1 MEKNFSSIL
10 GGFGIVFFGSFSMLA
25 QQVAAPGLGEWS
37 RAGQGC
43 SGLVGCC
50 VLQVSFGVSSLVF
63 PASLLHLVWF
73 GK

>member
-10 GGFGIVFFGSFSMLA
+10 GGFGVVFFGSFSLL
-25 QQVAAPGLGEWS
+25 APGLGEWS

-50 VLQVSFGVSSLVF
+50 VLQVRLGVSSPGLA
-63 PASLLHLVWF
+63 ASLLHLVWF

>member
-10 GGFGIVFFGSFSMLA
+10 VGFGVVFFGSFSVLA

-37 RAGQGC
+37 RTGQGC
-43 SGLVGCC
+43 SGVVGCC
-50 VLQVSFGVSSLVF
+50 VMQVRFGVSSPVL

>member
-1 MEKNFSSIL
+1 MEKNFSSVL
-10 GGFGIVFFGSFSMLA
+10 LGFGVVFFCSFFMLA
-25 QQVAAPGLGEWS
+25 QRAAAPGLGEWS

-43 SGLVGCC
+43 SGVVGCC
-50 VLQVSFGVSSLVF
+50 VLQVMFGVSSPVL